1 MQDGQLHY
9 RYENANANLRLEHY
23 VYRIGSY
30 HYNWHADFELLV
42 VVKGSVELC
51 ASGARYVLDE
61 DDMILIN
68 PNEGHATLGLGQD
81 NTAMVLH
88 IDPAFFRGYF
98 GTDEMVSLRLVSDP
112 ARRSDPRLATI
123 RRCLAQMMVL
133 SARSDPASR
142 LHYDASFYRL
152 MSAIVPE
159 GSGREDADTFRI
171 DHGGNDVVNKLVAY
185 IERNYRR
192 RVTLADLARKT
203 GYNTSYISQLF
214 KDKLGIN
221 FSDYLTRVRLAA
233 ATAALSSSD
242 ARVSDIAAEYG
253 FADLKAFN
261 AAFKKTFG
269 KSPTEYRGLLSA
281 DNRATD
287 TVFKQVF
294 VSADDEYVGMKLA
307 GYIAGRSDG
316 DAAAVARKT
325 TPFDD
330 KALDD
335 LRRSL
340 EEMRSSLEQATAI
353 AAELTTH

>member
-9 RYENANANLRLEHY
+9 RYENASVNLRLEHY

-30 HYNWHADFELLV
+30 HYNWHTDFELLV
-42 VVKGSVELC
+42 VVKGSVEMC
-51 ASGARYVLDE
+51 VSGARYVLDE
-61 DDMILIN
+61 DDMIFIN

-81 NTAMVLH
+81 NTAMALH

-152 MSAIVPE
+152 MSVIVPE
-159 GSGREDADTFRI
+159 GPRRDDADAFRI

-192 RVTLADLARKT
+192 RITLSDLARKT

-242 ARVSDIAAEYG
+242 ARVSDIAAEHG

-287 TVFKQVF
+287 TAFKQVF

-307 GYIAGRSDG
+307 GYIAERSG
-316 DAAAVARKT
+316 
-325 TPFDD
+325 
-330 KALDD
+330 DD
-335 LRRSL
+335 LAPVVRETAAFDGEAMGDLQRSL
-340 EEMRSSLEQATAI
+340 EQMRAALERVTAI
-353 AAELTTH
+353 AAELATR

>member
-88 IDPAFFRGYF
+88 IDPAFFRWYF
-98 GTDEMVSLRLVSDP
+98 GTDEMVSLRLVSDF

-152 MSAIVPE
+152 VSAIVPE
-159 GSGREDADTFRI
+159 GSGNDDAGAIRI
-171 DHGGNDVVNKLVAY
+171 DRKGNDAVNQLVAY
-185 IERNYRR
+185 IEKSYRR
-192 RVTLADLARKT
+192 RITLADLARKT

-233 ATAALSSSD
+233 ATAVLSSSD
-242 ARVSDIAAEYG
+242 ARVSDIAAEHG

-261 AAFKKTFG
+261 TAFKKTFG

-287 TVFKQVF
+287 TAFKQVF
-294 VSADDEYVGMKLA
+294 VFADDEYVGMKLA
-307 GYIAGRSDG
+307 SYIAGHSDE
-316 DAAAVARKT
+316 DIAPAARKT
-325 TPFDD
+325 TGFDS
-330 KALDD
+330 KAVVD
-335 LRRSL
+335 LQRSL
-340 EEMRSSLEQATAI
+340 EEMRASLEQAAAI
-353 AAELTTH
+353 VAELTTR